1 MTGHLTREVLLR
13 YMDGELSNSAMRKT
27 AKHLQACWSC
37 QVEFGR
43 LKEQIASILDAQTAI
58 FEPTQPPAPKP
69 WGRLEPRLERAMVL
83 DASPFWKRL
92 LPLGRVGFAYGA
104 AAMVLVAIA
113 FALWVSV
120 TPASAKEVLMRA
132 AAADRQRFALTGQQV
147 VRQKVRVK
155 KTERGV
161 SAEPMVQLESWKS
174 IESAFWKSGSD
185 PISAELLDRYRANG
199 LASSLPLSPP
209 AVESWLAMAG
219 GEPKSS
225 QNGSLIDVQSVANA
239 EGRARG
245 LEEVSVRVE
254 QPNWHMDGVTLS
266 FMDATY
272 EITEQETV
280 VVAQNEVPGDVLAV
294 LNPPASDSSSLS
306 VRSEKQSFAVRP
318 VPTVNLEDLE
328 MTVRFDLHRIGAD
341 LGEGIEISAAPPD
354 HVLVDARQVSPQLK
368 AQVVALLA
376 NMPGVQLEVATPS
389 RGAAANVTK
398 VIPQQAPSNTPPDQ
412 RLVMFF
418 GSAEAQENYT
428 RLVLETDNA
437 VVTRLYALGD
447 LAARWSPDQQG
458 RLSATAKSRLES
470 MVYDH
475 AHEVLTET
483 ATLDKYLDPLLK
495 AFDHPLN
502 RNIVPASGIAWQQ
515 ASRTALEATQRVD
528 RLLRSLL
535 TTSDDPLTPDQAV
548 PQLQQ
553 RLNDLARSVRELPT
567 AQ

>member
-27 AKHLQACWSC
+27 ARHLQACWSC

-69 WGRLEPRLERAMVL
+69 WGRLEPRLERAMTVDSAPL
-83 DASPFWKRL
+83 WRRL
-92 LPLGRVGFAYGA
+92 LPFGRVGFAYGA
-104 AAMVLVAIA
+104 VAMVLVAIA

-132 AAADRQRFALTGQQV
+132 AAADRQRFAITGKQV

-155 KTERGV
+155 KTERGA
-161 SAEPMVQLESWKS
+161 SAEPTVQLESWKS
-174 IESAFWKSGSD
+174 VESAFWKSGSD
-185 PISAELLDRYRANG
+185 PISAELLDRYHANG

-225 QNGSLIDVQSVANA
+225 RNGNLIDVQSVANA

-272 EITEQETV
+272 EITEQETA

-294 LNPPASDSSSLS
+294 LNPPASNSGSLTAKT
-306 VRSEKQSFAVRP
+306 EKQSFAIAP
-318 VPTVNLEDLE
+318 APTINLEDLE

-341 LGEGIEISAAPPD
+341 LGEGIEISDAPPD

-418 GSAEAQENYT
+418 GNAEAQENYT

-437 VVTRLYALGD
+437 VAARLYALGD
-447 LAARWSPDQQG
+447 LAARWPQDQQG
-458 RLSATAKSRLES
+458 RLSATAKGRLES

-475 AHEVLTET
+475 AREVLTET

-502 RNIVPASGIAWQQ
+502 RNMVPTSGIAWQQ